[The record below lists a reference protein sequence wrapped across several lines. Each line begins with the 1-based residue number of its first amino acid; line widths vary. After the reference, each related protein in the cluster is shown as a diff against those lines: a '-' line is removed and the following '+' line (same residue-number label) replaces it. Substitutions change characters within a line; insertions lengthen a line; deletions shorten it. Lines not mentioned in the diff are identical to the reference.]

1 MRGGIPA
8 PSASRQG
15 IGAHITQHPPTTG
28 QWAGVYLKMLAP
40 LALMVFVAY
49 RWRVLRDG
57 GWLRRA
63 RGRRSAQ
70 RDAQAGE
77 PAGGVR
83 RAVPRDRRDLRPAH
97 DRAQGR
103 VTSPPSEMAAHAA

>member
-1 MRGGIPA
+1 VRGGIPA

-57 GWLRRA
+57 GWLAGVALAGGLLSATLKLASLPAAFAALYRA
-63 RGRRSAQ
+63 TDGISAQ
-70 RDAQAGE
+70 LTTA
-77 PAGGVR
+77 P
-83 RAVPRDRRDLRPAH
+83 RAA
-97 DRAQGR
+97 
-103 VTSPPSEMAAHAA
+103 